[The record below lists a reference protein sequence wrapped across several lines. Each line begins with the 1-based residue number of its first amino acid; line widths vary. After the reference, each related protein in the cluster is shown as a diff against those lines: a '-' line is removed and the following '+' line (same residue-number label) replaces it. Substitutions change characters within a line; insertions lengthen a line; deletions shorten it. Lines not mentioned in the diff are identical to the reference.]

1 MTRAERIASGSILLG
16 SAVLGLKGAAWWVT
30 GSAALY
36 SDALESI
43 VNVAASLLALGA
55 VRLAAKP
62 ADANHT
68 YGHDKAEFFA
78 AVIEGVLIV
87 LAALSIFQHAWV
99 TFRNLRPLDS
109 PLEGIGLNIAA
120 TILNFLWSAFLLH
133 SGRELRSP
141 ALKADGRHLL
151 ADVVTSVCVVV
162 GVGLAVTTGFLLI
175 DPALAAAAGVYVLWS
190 GMAMILSSVG
200 GLMDAIPEREV
211 VSRIRELVGRS
222 AEGAIEAHDLRMR
235 QAGRTTFLEFHLVVP
250 GQMTVAESHAICD
263 RIEAALKREMEH
275 LSVTIHVEPEEK
287 AKQHGVLVL

>member
-1 MTRAERIASGSILLG
+1 M
-16 SAVLGLKGAAWWVT
+16 LGLKGAAWWVT